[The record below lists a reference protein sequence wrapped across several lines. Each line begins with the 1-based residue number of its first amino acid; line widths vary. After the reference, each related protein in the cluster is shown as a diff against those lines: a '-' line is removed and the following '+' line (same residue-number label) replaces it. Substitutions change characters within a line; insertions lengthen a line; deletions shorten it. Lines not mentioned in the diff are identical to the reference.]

1 MIKTRTHAVAMA
13 AYERVFQRKGDA
25 MEKEYRSL
33 AHAFPSMI
41 LQNRLAQATGFL
53 LAKGKGE
60 HKALLEDMRD
70 DAEWKRETKEAREH
84 KALLEDM
91 RDVLCAA
98 EAVSATDAAALH
110 KEIIS
115 ADALKTMQLTRHAL
129 EASAWIKR
137 YAQGLL
143 DGQQKHRASPEE
155 DA

>member
-41 LQNRLAQATGFL
+41 LQNGLAQATGFL

-70 DAEWKRETKEAREH
+70 
-84 KALLEDM
+84 
-91 RDVLCAA
+91 VLCAA
-98 EAVSATDAAALH
+98 EAVSATDADALH